1 MVSDTLAQCPNI
13 NCGSVTLWPDVSS
26 VYSKICFTPNTV
38 VKSKL
43 HSYFTPFLC
52 TVKESAASSYM
63 RVHCLLGEVRKR
75 ARVMYQEYDIHFR
88 LGLAFCLQTKNSL
101 IRIRTMC
108 EMNHPFIQ
116 ECPIHWWFHTLSSR
130 AIPLHICI
138 VPHREMG
145 CGTLGG
151 AEH

>member
-1 MVSDTLAQCPNI
+1 MVSDTLAQCPNV

-75 ARVMYQEYDIHFR
+75 AR
-88 LGLAFCLQTKNSL
+88 LCLKNMIYIADL
-101 IRIRTMC
+101 D
-108 EMNHPFIQ
+108 
-116 ECPIHWWFHTLSSR
+116 
-130 AIPLHICI
+130 
-138 VPHREMG
+138 
-145 CGTLGG
+145 
-151 AEH
+151 